1 MPALYVIGRILFAA
15 LFLAS
20 GINKFL
26 DLQTAAQAVSTH
38 FAVPAQLTDYTSQ
51 VEAFTGMP
59 IAQVIVIFGGVIEIV
74 GALAI
79 ATNLGARVFA
89 VLLAL
94 LLAVTICYFND
105 FWNAAANE
113 RAASLF
119 EALKNLSLIGALL
132 MIAGRPRKLIAQQA
146 PLSYTD
152 I

>member
-15 LFLAS
+15 LFLVS

-26 DLQTAAQAVSTH
+26 DLQSAAQAIGAH

-51 VEAFTGMP
+51 IETFTGMP
-59 IAQVIVIFGGVIEIV
+59 ITQVIAILGGAIEIL

-79 ATNLGARVFA
+79 ATNLGARTFA

-94 LLAVTICYFND
+94 LLVLTVFYFND
-105 FWNAAANE
+105 FWNAAATE
-113 RAASLF
+113 RTASLF
-119 EALKNLSLIGALL
+119 EALKNLALIGALL
-132 MIAGRPRKLIAQQA
+132 MIAGRPRELAA
-146 PLSYTD
+146 SGSSYTD

>member
-1 MPALYVIGRILFAA
+1 MPALYVLGRILFAA

-26 DLQTAAQAVSTH
+26 DLQTAAQAVSMH
-38 FAVPAQLTDYTSQ
+38 FTVPAQLTEYTSQ
-51 VEAFTGMP
+51 IETFTGMP

-79 ATNLGARVFA
+79 ATNLAARVFA

-94 LLAVTICYFND
+94 LLAITVFYFND
-105 FWNAAANE
+105 FWNAAATE
-113 RAASLF
+113 RTASLF
-119 EALKNLSLIGALL
+119 EALKNLALIGALL
-132 MIAGRPRKLIAQQA
+132 MIAGRSRELIAQQTPA
-146 PLSYTD
+146 YTD